1 MNKKE
6 LAILLTLAA
15 VQFTNILDFMV
26 MMPLAPQIMGAFDLN
41 SETWGFLVASYTL
54 AATVSSV
61 LTLFFIDRLGRRT
74 FLTIAYSG
82 FLIGTFLCGI
92 SDSFNELL
100 GARLLAGL
108 FGGGL
113 GAVNMSIVGDVIDN
127 AKRGRALG
135 ILMMGFSVASSLG
148 VPIGLKL
155 SELYGW
161 NIPFI
166 GVALTALL
174 VLLSIQLSIPKLK
187 GHIALQT
194 GTWQGIKEVFKDKN
208 QLKALFFM
216 FVLILGHFLIIP
228 FIAAYME
235 KNVGIA
241 KDDLFHIYLFG
252 GITAMFTG
260 IFSGKWADK
269 FGKPKIFTIG
279 VLLTCIPIY
288 LITTMSSSTLVYAI
302 FITTLFFVFN
312 TIRIVPGMALI
323 VGAAPPKTRGVFMG
337 VRSAVQMFASSIAS
351 LIAGMIIISNND
363 GSFQNYDLVGY
374 LAIIISL
381 LAIILVRKFRS
392 DY

>member
-135 ILMMGFSVASSLG
+135 ILMMGFSVASSFG

-174 VLLSIQLSIPKLK
+174 VLFSIQLSIPKLK
-187 GHIALQT
+187 GHIAL
-194 GTWQGIKEVFKDKN
+194 
-208 QLKALFFM
+208 
-216 FVLILGHFLIIP
+216 
-228 FIAAYME
+228 
-235 KNVGIA
+235 
-241 KDDLFHIYLFG
+241 
-252 GITAMFTG
+252 
-260 IFSGKWADK
+260 
-269 FGKPKIFTIG
+269 
-279 VLLTCIPIY
+279 
-288 LITTMSSSTLVYAI
+288 
-302 FITTLFFVFN
+302 
-312 TIRIVPGMALI
+312 
-323 VGAAPPKTRGVFMG
+323 
-337 VRSAVQMFASSIAS
+337 
-351 LIAGMIIISNND
+351 
-363 GSFQNYDLVGY
+363 
-374 LAIIISL
+374 
-381 LAIILVRKFRS
+381 
-392 DY
+392 